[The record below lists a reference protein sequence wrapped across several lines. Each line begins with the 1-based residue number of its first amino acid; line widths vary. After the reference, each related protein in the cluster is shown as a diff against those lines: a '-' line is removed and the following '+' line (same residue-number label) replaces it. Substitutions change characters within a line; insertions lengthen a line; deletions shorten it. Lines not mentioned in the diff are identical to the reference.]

1 MHRWRFLFSG
11 YCGGAEVNEIAIPKR
26 FVIFGLILIGLAA
39 AAVWGG
45 PQVIASIQ
53 ARAIGPGSTPT
64 QVEKTQANNEDALAR
79 NAALAGA
86 QAFYTVDYQKGQQD
100 WLDQLCAVSTQ
111 TGCTVTQNVIAPYLW
126 SQLEPAKTTTTVQ
139 VSAQGKVQEQVASTR
154 DNAPL
159 QIWQLQIQLSA
170 PWPVQKDP
178 LTNFPAMALVVKENG
193 SWKFERFLTE
203 DEFKVYTQKGSQP

>member
-1 MHRWRFLFSG
+1 M
-11 YCGGAEVNEIAIPKR
+11 NEIAIPKR
-26 FVIFGLILIGLAA
+26 FVIFGLILVGLAA

-45 PQVIASIQ
+45 PQLIASIQ
-53 ARAIGPGSTPT
+53 ARIIGPGRTPT
-64 QVEKTQANNEDALAR
+64 QVEKTQANNEDALAK
-79 NAALAGA
+79 NSALAGA
-86 QAFYTVDYQKGQQD
+86 QAFYTVDYQKGRQA
-100 WLDQLCAVSTQ
+100 WLDQLCSVSTQ

-139 VSAQGKVQEQVASTR
+139 VSAQEKVQEQVASTR
-154 DNAPL
+154 GDAPM

-178 LTNFPAMALVVKENG
+178 MTNFPAMALVIKENG